1 MCSAR
6 QLKSCSHDMSAHEHC
21 PASDGAHAC
30 TQLCVSDR
38 GFRPGN
44 TSIVMSRAHACMAS
58 THVLQ
63 TSMHASTHVDHAD
76 GCDIA
81 CCIRT
86 LLGGGSQHTTGEVG
100 LGWAYKSRAG
110 DEGGEKGRKRGRGR
124 GEGGKRGPQK
134 RLVYVCT
141 PGRRVPVALLFGVF
155 EFWCC
160 GLPLVSLSLSCLS
173 LSLSCTEHVET
184 SGLLYTPC
192 TTQAQVHAAILFL
205 HSPNETVLYKWQ
217 NA

>member
-86 LLGGGSQHTTGEVG
+86 LLGGGSLLLCCLGCSSSGVVG
-100 LGWAYKSRAG
+100 
-110 DEGGEKGRKRGRGR
+110 
-124 GEGGKRGPQK
+124 
-134 RLVYVCT
+134 C
-141 PGRRVPVALLFGVF
+141 
-155 EFWCC
+155 
-160 GLPLVSLSLSCLS
+160 LSCLS
-173 LSLSCTEHVET
+173 LSLLHRTCGNVR
-184 SGLLYTPC
+184 
-192 TTQAQVHAAILFL
+192 AAIHSL
-205 HSPNETVLYKWQ
+205 HNTSSGACSHPFSPLSKRNCSVQVAKCLRFRTDSTRKRGHG
-217 NA
+217 